1 MEKTFI
7 ATAIVLLAGALSGY
21 SQGQIAFYN
30 YGGGGTLHAAIY
42 PAQGAVAT
50 TYMASYGSY
59 TAFEEVGQGTAP
71 IEKPSG
77 TKTYLGTG
85 LQGTAWDAQLLA
97 GPAGITSLS
106 GTVGGVGLIPVGT
119 IMHFHTQ
126 AATAG
131 MINGT
136 QPVVLPTESCFSGG
150 DQISV
155 AIAAWSSAYLSL
167 AAAQEHVFVDWGIS
181 PVEQTTAAG
190 GLTVSPSAPIN
201 MPTTIESFSLGFTDY
216 IPPMPEPS
224 TIALGVLGAAGLLF
238 RRRR

>member
-1 MEKTFI
+1 MKKTITATTI
-7 ATAIVLLAGALSGY
+7 ALLAGALSGY

-42 PAQGAVAT
+42 PAQSIAAS
-50 TYMASYGSY
+50 TYAASYGGY
-59 TAFEEVGQGTAP
+59 TAAEEVGQGTAP

-77 TKTYLGTG
+77 TKTYTGTG
-85 LQGTAWDAQLLA
+85 LQGNAYDAQLLA

-106 GTVGGVGLIPVGT
+106 GTFGGIGLIPVGT

-136 QPVVLPTESCFSGG
+136 QPIVLPTEYYFSGG

-155 AIAAWSSAYLSL
+155 AIAAWSSVYPSL
-167 AAAQEHVFVDWGIS
+167 AAAQQESFGDWGIS
-181 PVEQTTAAG
+181 PVEQTTQAG
-190 GLTVSPSAPIN
+190 GLTLAPSAPIN
-201 MPTTIESFSLGFTDY
+201 MPTTIESFSLQWTDY
-216 IPPMPEPS
+216 IPIMPEPGTVS
-224 TIALGVLGAAGLLF
+224 LGVLGASAFLF
-238 RRRR
+238 CRRK